1 MLRFATIFRFASFAR
16 GAVRIHGIVGAVEH
30 IVVHSRVHIEHPF
43 RAIGAQQQYAQL
55 DGETAGVE
63 LAKRQAVVGGKVVEL
78 VGVVLVCGLRPVDA
92 ELDASPARPDLHVSE
107 RLAHLGQ
114 AVVGGLQLLFPSV
127 PFYGGAVGLVPRVFL
142 GEDGIEEVALHV
154 ILRPSLLIEHSFPL
168 DSVQGFLA
176 EVALVGAHEEDPVA
190 EIRWDVEAEPA
201 TVEGERVERVDL
213 LVQHQ
218 LAVEHHLMAQTATV
232 HAAVTVCVVAISS

>member
-1 MLRFATIFRFASFAR
+1 M
-16 GAVRIHGIVGAVEH
+16 
-30 IVVHSRVHIEHPF
+30 
-43 RAIGAQQQYAQL
+43 
-55 DGETAGVE
+55 
-63 LAKRQAVVGGKVVEL
+63 
-78 VGVVLVCGLRPVDA
+78 
-92 ELDASPARPDLHVSE
+92 
-107 RLAHLGQ
+107 
-114 AVVGGLQLLFPSV
+114 
-127 PFYGGAVGLVPRVFL
+127 GLVPRVFL

-176 EVALVGAHEEDPVA
+176 EAALVGAHKENSVA

-232 HAAVTVCVVAISS
+232 HAAVMVRFIAISS